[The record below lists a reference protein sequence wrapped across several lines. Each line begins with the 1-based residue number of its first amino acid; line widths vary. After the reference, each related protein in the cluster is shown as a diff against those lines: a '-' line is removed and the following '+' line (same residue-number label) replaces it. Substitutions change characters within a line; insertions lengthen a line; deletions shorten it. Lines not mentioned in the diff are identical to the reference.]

1 VPESLQ
7 LISSAQ
13 TETAAG
19 CFAAALRTVAPAQLC
34 VHLDGQLGAGKTTFA
49 RGVLRALGHTGR
61 VPSPTYTL
69 IEPYE
74 CAGYRIYHMDLYRLQ
89 DGAELEFLGLDEMA
103 GPGSI
108 LLIEWPQRAA
118 AYLQSSDIDILLKV
132 IPEGRSLELCPGSP
146 PGEALAAEFFRHWAS
161 QKP

>member
-1 VPESLQ
+1 MPESLQ

-19 CFAAALRTVAPAQLC
+19 CFAAALRTVAPAQLS

-49 RGVLRALGHTGR
+49 RGLLRALGHTGR

-89 DGAELEFLGLDEMA
+89 DGAELEFLGLDEMT

-118 AYLQSSDIDILLKV
+118 AYLQSSDIEILLKV

-146 PGEALAAEFFRHWAS
+146 LGDALAAEFVRHCAS